1 MSDRTLNDRGSNEY
15 NEEGRCN
22 GMKFSDYIQSY
33 EDKVNNPR
41 HYTVG
46 GYEAIDVIKAKLTP
60 EEYRGAC
67 KANVLKYL
75 MRANYKGHHDQDLE
89 KALYYM
95 KELVNALES
104 KEVKSPVSWTDAEQ
118 VREAGSDEPPF

>member
-1 MSDRTLNDRGSNEY
+1 MSMTMEIRFMNIKRVVDL
-15 NEEGRCN
+15 EEEEAFN
-22 GMKFSDYIQSY
+22 GTKFSDYIQSY
-33 EDKVNNPR
+33 QDKVNNPM

-104 KEVKSPVSWTDAEQ
+104 KEI
-118 VREAGSDEPPF
+118 REPTIPSGDEKPF

>member
-1 MSDRTLNDRGSNEY
+1 MS
-15 NEEGRCN
+15 EEQCN
-22 GMKFSDYIQSY
+22 GMKASDFYDMEAY
-33 EDKVNNPR
+33 EDKINNPR

-46 GYEAIDVIKAKLTP
+46 GYEAIDVIRSKLTP

-95 KELVNALES
+95 KELVNALDS
-104 KEVKSPVSWTDAEQ
+104 KEVKGSFHWTDEKQ
-118 VREAGSDEPPF
+118 VRAEHSKEPPF

>member
-1 MSDRTLNDRGSNEY
+1 MNIKRVVDL
-15 NEEGRCN
+15 EEEEAFN
-22 GMKFSDYIQSY
+22 GTKFSDYIQSY
-33 EDKVNNPR
+33 QDKVNNPM

-104 KEVKSPVSWTDAEQ
+104 KEI
-118 VREAGSDEPPF
+118 REPTIPSGDEKPF

>member
-1 MSDRTLNDRGSNEY
+1 MSMTMEIRFMNIKRVVDL
-15 NEEGRCN
+15 EEEEAFN
-22 GMKFSDYIQSY
+22 GTKCSDYMQSY
-33 EDKVNNPR
+33 QDKVNNPM

-104 KEVKSPVSWTDAEQ
+104 KEI
-118 VREAGSDEPPF
+118 REPTIPSGDEKPF